1 MFGWFKRNRKKPVT
15 IAASWDLE
23 PSRYVS
29 VWFKSEGRAVRVLS
43 THRYMALNLI
53 ALIETAK
60 RQKKKHSHL
69 LAELKAL
76 EVK

>member
-1 MFGWFKRNRKKPVT
+1 MFGWFKRKSKPAT
-15 IAASWDLE
+15 LAASWDFE

-29 VWFKSEGRAVRVLS
+29 VWFKSENRAVRVLS

-60 RQKKKHSHL
+60 RQKKKHIHL

>member
-1 MFGWFKRNRKKPVT
+1 MFGWFKRKSKPVT
-15 IAASWDLE
+15 LSASWDYE

-29 VWFKSEGRAVRVLS
+29 VWFKSEGRDVRVLS

-60 RQKKKHSHL
+60 RQKKKHRHL